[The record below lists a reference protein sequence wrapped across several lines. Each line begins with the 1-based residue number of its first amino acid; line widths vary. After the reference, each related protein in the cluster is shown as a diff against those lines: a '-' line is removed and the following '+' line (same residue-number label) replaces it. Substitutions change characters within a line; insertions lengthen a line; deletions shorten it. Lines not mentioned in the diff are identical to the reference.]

1 MRKTFLLILGVIALL
16 VVVALGIGVLVLLS
30 EHKRF
35 TTQLRQGDEL
45 FQKMQQEAS
54 RLEAEK
60 VQLTRNYEALQ
71 NDAVSYVAQNTT
83 LQEEAKDLHSRL
95 TDAET
100 LLRDQTNELQRLQ
113 RQLERLHREAA
124 RAKADK
130 RKALSSA
137 VTELNGKIAS
147 LEARLK
153 QERAVHQ
160 YNLGVVYAQAER
172 YDEAIEAYQQSLELD
187 PKNADAYYNLGLLYE
202 RIEAQPEKAAWH
214 YRKYL
219 ELNPTAQ
226 DREEVERWIDML
238 TAGVR

>member
-1 MRKTFLLILGVIALL
+1 MRKAFLLTLGVMALL

-30 EHKRF
+30 EHKRL

-60 VQLTRNYEALQ
+60 VQLTRDYEALQ
-71 NDAVSYVAQNTT
+71 KDAVSSVAQNTT

-100 LLRDQTNELQRLQ
+100 LLNDRANELQRLQ
-113 RQLERLHREAA
+113 RQLEQLHRELA

-137 VTELNGKIAS
+137 LTELNKKIAL
-147 LEARLK
+147 LETRLK
-153 QERAVHQ
+153 QERSVYQ
-160 YNLGVVYAQAER
+160 YNLGVVYAQAQR
-172 YDEAIEAYQQSLELD
+172 YDDAIEAYQQSLELD

-202 RIEAQPEKAAWH
+202 RIKGQPEKAAWH

-219 ELNPTAQ
+219 ELNPTAD
-226 DREEVERWIDML
+226 DREEVEHWIDML
-238 TAGVR
+238 TASVK

>member
-1 MRKTFLLILGVIALL
+1 MRKAFLLTFGLMALL

-30 EHKRF
+30 EHKRL

-54 RLEAEK
+54 RLEAEQ
-60 VQLTRNYEALQ
+60 VQLTRDYEALQ
-71 NDAVSYVAQNTT
+71 KETVSYVAQHTT
-83 LQEEAKDLHSRL
+83 LQQEATDLKSRV
-95 TDAET
+95 TETET
-100 LLRDQTNELQRLQ
+100 LLRDGADELQRLQ

-130 RKALSSA
+130 RKALAGA
-137 VTELNGKIAS
+137 VAELNGKIAS

-160 YNLGVVYAQAER
+160 YNLGVVYAQAQR
-172 YDEAIEAYQQSLELD
+172 YDEAIEVYQQSLDLD

-202 RIEAQPEKAAWH
+202 RIEEQPEKAAWH

-219 ELNPTAQ
+219 ELNPTAE
-226 DREEVERWIDML
+226 DREEVEHWIDML